1 LRLIGHIWIYS
12 SASAP
17 QIDKMNDLFS
27 RSFKNY
33 ANLREDARKD
43 LEAGYD
49 VEMVGV
55 NTEESLGQFFEE
67 VEDVKND
74 MESVEGLLRK
84 LQNSHE
90 ESKTIHN
97 AKTIKNLRD
106 RMDKDVEVVLKKAKL
121 IKEKLETLDKANIA
135 SRGLPGCGKG
145 SPTDRTRTSI
155 VNGLRKKLKD
165 LMADFQVLRQK
176 IVAEHKDTI
185 GRRYYA
191 VTGEQ
196 ADEETI
202 ENMISTGESENFLR
216 KAIQDQGRGQ
226 ILDTI
231 HEIQERHDAA
241 MEIERNLL
249 DLHQIFLDMSVLV
262 EAQGE
267 QLDSIEN
274 HVAHASSFVSH
285 GAQQLQ
291 TAKTHQRN
299 TRKWTCIAIILV
311 LVIILVIV
319 VPIATSISKGK

>member
-1 LRLIGHIWIYS
+1 
-12 SASAP
+12 
-17 QIDKMNDLFS
+17 M
-27 RSFKNY
+27 
-33 ANLREDARKD
+33 
-43 LEAGYD
+43 
-49 VEMVGV
+49 EMVGI
-55 NTEESLGQFFEE
+55 NEEKNLGQFFEE
-67 VEDVKND
+67 VEDVKKD
-74 MESVEGLLRK
+74 MESVEGLSRK
-84 LQNSHE
+84 LQASHE

-106 RMDKDVEVVLKKAKL
+106 TMDKDVEAVLKKAKL
-121 IKEKLETLDKANIA
+121 IKGKLEALDKANIA
-135 SRGLPGCGKG
+135 SRRLPGYGQG

-165 LMADFQVLRQK
+165 MMAEFQLLRQK
-176 IVAEHKDTI
+176 IMAEHKETI

-202 ENMISTGESENFLR
+202 ENMISTGESETFLR
-216 KAIQDQGRGQ
+216 KAIQEQGRGQ

-231 HEIQERHDAA
+231 HEIRERHDAA

-267 QLDSIEN
+267 QLDDIEH
-274 HVAHASSFVSH
+274 HVTHASSFVSR
-285 GAQQLQ
+285 GTQQLQ

-299 TRKWTCIAIILV
+299 TRKWTCIGIIVL

-319 VPIATSISKGK
+319 VPIATSLKPK

>member
-1 LRLIGHIWIYS
+1 MTLSHLDIF
-12 SASAP
+12 ASAP

-33 ANLREDARKD
+33 ANLKEDSRRD
-43 LEAGYD
+43 LEAGDD
-49 VEMVGV
+49 VEMVGI
-55 NTEESLGQFFEE
+55 NAKENLGEFFEE

-74 MESVEGLLRK
+74 MESVEGLSRK
-84 LQNSHE
+84 LQASHE

-106 RMDKDVEVVLKKAKL
+106 RMDKDVETVLKKAKL
-121 IKEKLETLDKANIA
+121 IKGKLEALDKANIA
-135 SRGLPGCGKG
+135 SRRLPGCGQG

-165 LMADFQVLRQK
+165 MMAEFQLLRQK
-176 IVAEHKDTI
+176 IMAEHKETI

-202 ENMISTGESENFLR
+202 ENMISTGESETFLR
-216 KAIQDQGRGQ
+216 KAIQEQGRGQ

-231 HEIQERHDAA
+231 HEIRERHDAA

-267 QLDSIEN
+267 QLDDIEH
-274 HVAHASSFVSH
+274 HVTHASSFVSH
-285 GAQQLQ
+285 GTQQLQ

-299 TRKWTCIAIILV
+299 TRKWTCIGIIL
-311 LVIILVIV
+311 LLIIILVIV
-319 VPIATSISKGK
+319 VPIATSLKPK